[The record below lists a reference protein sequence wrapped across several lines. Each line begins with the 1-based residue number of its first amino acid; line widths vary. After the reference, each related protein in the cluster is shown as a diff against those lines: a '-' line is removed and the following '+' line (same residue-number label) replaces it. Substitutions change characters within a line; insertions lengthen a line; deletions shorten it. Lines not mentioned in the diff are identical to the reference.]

1 MAVCRLLFLSN
12 IRHIHPDHQFLHTFL
27 YLCDTAD
34 KTKKKNSDVLLW
46 LNLDEIL
53 DSIVFREYDDVKL
66 IYRQAL
72 DKELIREYL
81 KLLKII
87 R

>member
-1 MAVCRLLFLSN
+1 MKILCSILFYIYVIQL
-12 IRHIHPDHQFLHTFL
+12 IKQ
-27 YLCDTAD
+27 
-34 KTKKKNSDVLLW
+34 KKKNSDVLLW

-53 DSIVFREYDDVKL
+53 DSIVFREYDDLKL